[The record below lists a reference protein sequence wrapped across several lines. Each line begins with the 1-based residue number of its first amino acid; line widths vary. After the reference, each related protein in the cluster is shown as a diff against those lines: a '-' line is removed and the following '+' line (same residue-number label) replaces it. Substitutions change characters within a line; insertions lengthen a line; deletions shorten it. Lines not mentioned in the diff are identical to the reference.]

1 MKLMNLLEKRRSL
14 FTKQMIAKN
23 ILRIDEFQ
31 NLSKNN
37 TTSGASRHPYHHH
50 SNNNKNNGGDGSSG
64 SSMAALKYT
73 PKIF

>member
-1 MKLMNLLEKRRSL
+1 
-14 FTKQMIAKN
+14 MIAKN

-31 NLSKNN
+31 NLSKIILLVVHLVIHIII
-37 TTSGASRHPYHHH
+37 TVIII
-50 SNNNKNNGGDGSSG
+50 KNNGGDGSSG